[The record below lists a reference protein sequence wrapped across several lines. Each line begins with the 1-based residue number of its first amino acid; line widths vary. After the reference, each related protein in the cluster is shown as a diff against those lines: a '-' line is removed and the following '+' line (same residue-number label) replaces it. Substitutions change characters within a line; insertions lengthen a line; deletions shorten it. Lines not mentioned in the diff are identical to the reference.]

1 MSYLILDV
9 DPMYSSWQAFS
20 QALLVDNPLISY
32 IDVRHA
38 NFFPSRL
45 TIREARD
52 LGPRYTCSDELAP
65 IWDESA
71 ECVSQRRREQAHVPV
86 QPKAPIQPKAA
97 LETEDLVEP
106 EAPVQEAE
114 EAAAE
119 SISSDIESDQGE
131 DMVT

>member
-1 MSYLILDV
+1 MSHLILGV

-20 QALLVDNPLISY
+20 QALLVDSPLHSY
-32 IDVRHA
+32 INVRHA
-38 NFFPSRL
+38 NFFPLRL
-45 TIREARD
+45 IVGEARD
-52 LGPRYTCSDELAP
+52 LGPRYTCSDELSP

-86 QPKAPIQPKAA
+86 QPKAPIQPKVTI
-97 LETEDLVEP
+97 ETKDLVEP
-106 EAPVQEAE
+106 EAPVQGAK
-114 EAAAE
+114 EAATE